1 MIVVISAALKL
12 RAYLDIGD
20 NGHRRVPF
28 VG

>member
-1 MIVVISAALKL
+1 MTVVISAALKL

-20 NGHRRVPF
+20 NGRQRVPF